1 MSRAISARQLNRTT
15 LARQLLLERKPIAV
29 ADAVRRV
36 TALQAQ
42 EPASPYI
49 ALWNRVGGF
58 DPGDLDRAFADREL
72 IKASLM
78 RITLHAVAVADYAP
92 FQRAMLRNLRA
103 SRVNDRR
110 FKSAGLSDE
119 DTDGLLPDLLEF
131 CAVPRTRDEIETMLA
146 DRLGGEPDKH
156 VFWALRTYAPL
167 LHSPTGGAWSYTVT
181 APAYE
186 AAPLTRDW
194 DNPQAALQQLIWRY
208 LEGFGPASPAD
219 FAQFALQRQSEIRPA
234 LEAMRDRLVTVEGP
248 AGKLLDVPG
257 GAIAAEDTTV
267 PPRLLPMW
275 DSVLLAYK
283 DRSRLIPEQYRKTI
297 IRRNGDVLPTL
308 LVDGYVAGVWRPVAD
323 GIEASA
329 FHPLSDG
336 AWQGLATEA
345 VSLLAML
352 ADRDPGAYSRYR
364 NWWADLPFAQRRLL
378 SG

>member
-1 MSRAISARQLNRTT
+1 M
-15 LARQLLLERKPIAV
+15 ERKPIAV
-29 ADAVRRV
+29 AEAVRRV

-42 EPASPYI
+42 EPVSLYI
-49 ALWNRVGGF
+49 ALWNRVSGF

-72 IKASLM
+72 IKATLM
-78 RITLHAVAVADYAP
+78 RITLHAVSVADYTP

-110 FKSAGLSDE
+110 FESTGLSGE
-119 DTDGLLPDLLEF
+119 DADGLLPDLLEF

-146 DRLGGEPDKH
+146 DRLGEEPDKH

-167 LHSPTGGAWSYTVT
+167 LHSPTGGVWSFTVT
-181 APAYE
+181 APVYE

-194 DNPQAALQQLIWRY
+194 DDPQAALQQLIWRY

-234 LEAMRDRLVTVEGP
+234 LEAMRDRLVTLEGP

-257 GAIAAEDTTV
+257 GVIADDVTP

-283 DRSRLIPEQYRKTI
+283 DRSRVIPEEYRKTI

-308 LVDGYVAGVWRPVAD
+308 LVDGYVAGVWRPVAE

-345 VSLLAML
+345 ASLLAML
-352 ADRDPGAYSRYR
+352 ANRDPSAYARYR
-364 NWWADLPFAQRRLL
+364 NWWADLPFAERRLL